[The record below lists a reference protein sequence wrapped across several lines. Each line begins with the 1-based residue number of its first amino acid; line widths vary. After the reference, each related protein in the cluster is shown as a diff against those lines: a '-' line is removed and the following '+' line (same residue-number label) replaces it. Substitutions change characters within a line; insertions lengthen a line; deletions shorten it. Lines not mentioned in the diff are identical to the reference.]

1 MVLSFFVYG
10 CVTYLSECQCDNYL
24 CLLLSAAGVGGYVIE
39 R

>member
-1 MVLSFFVYG
+1 MVLSFFVHG

-24 CLLLSAAGVGGYVIE
+24 CMLQIAAGVDAYVTE